1 MSASGPQAERL
12 SQYTRESDLGYPEGR
27 DALRG
32 PAFAGREHALHTQLA
47 RMKTTVEHLQQV
59 VQRQEIV
66 INDYQIKYPGV
77 SPNTGGLDPQD
88 AADPGADAANVA
100 GLPPWVSDPLL
111 MSPLL
116 VAYDERLGELQAA
129 NSILS
134 EQVSKLKL
142 SHDEITKENVGL
154 RGDLKNYVER
164 MLAYT
169 EGGGGGGTSIAGAA
183 SGSLGSSEQMN
194 ELVEMND
201 VLNKTNSIMSE
212 QITMLEGH
220 LNVSRTALTESQEQ
234 LASETKQSQ
243 EQAAALTQL
252 SVLNRSLEME
262 RDETVR
268 RLQTATADLATMQ
281 QARDEL
287 QQVVRKNSQG
297 TRAKDVQI
305 NELKA
310 ALGELSKA
318 AGDDQDALEGRL
330 AAVSDHARE
339 LKAALVQRE
348 MELDAVTTEMR
359 DLQREH
365 RSTRT
370 DAEGMLKVMAGM
382 EKNLAEFKAR
392 EDQVCALAPAL

>member
-12 SQYTRESDLGYPEGR
+12 SAYTREADLGYPEGR

-32 PAFAGREHALHTQLA
+32 PAVAGREHALHTQLA

-66 INDYQIKYPGV
+66 INDYQIKYPSL
-77 SPNTGGLDPQD
+77 SPNTSSSSSPEEEEK
-88 AADPGADAANVA
+88 AVA

-129 NSILS
+129 NGILS
-134 EQVSKLKL
+134 EQVSKQKL
-142 SHDEITKENVGL
+142 THDEITKENAGL
-154 RGDLKNYVER
+154 RADLKNYVER

-169 EGGGGGGTSIAGAA
+169 EGGGGGGIGGGAL
-183 SGSLGSSEQMN
+183 GSLGSSEQMN

-212 QITMLEGH
+212 QITMLESH
-220 LNVSRTALTESQEQ
+220 LNASRTALTEAQEQ
-234 LASETKQSQ
+234 LAGETKQSQ

-268 RLQTATADLATMQ
+268 RLQTATGDLA
-281 QARDEL
+281 AIPRDLAIRSRSLVGSYSSSEG
-287 QQVVRKNSQG
+287 VVSCEDFPEG
-297 TRAKDVQI
+297 A
-305 NELKA
+305 A
-310 ALGELSKA
+310 ALFALRPWEIGGEEEEKTTFPSSNSSLKLARTMSLSM
-318 AGDDQDALEGRL
+318 
-330 AAVSDHARE
+330 SPH
-339 LKAALVQRE
+339 
-348 MELDAVTTEMR
+348 T
-359 DLQREH
+359 
-365 RSTRT
+365 SS
-370 DAEGMLKVMAGM
+370 
-382 EKNLAEFKAR
+382 NF
-392 EDQVCALAPAL
+392 

>member
-12 SQYTRESDLGYPEGR
+12 SAYTREADLGYPEGR

-32 PAFAGREHALHTQLA
+32 PAVAGREHALHTQLA

-66 INDYQIKYPGV
+66 INDYQIKYPSL
-77 SPNTGGLDPQD
+77 SPNTSSSSSPEEEEK
-88 AADPGADAANVA
+88 AVA

-129 NSILS
+129 NGILS
-134 EQVSKLKL
+134 EQVSKQKL
-142 SHDEITKENVGL
+142 THDEITKENAGL
-154 RGDLKNYVER
+154 RADLKNYVER

-169 EGGGGGGTSIAGAA
+169 EGGGGGGIGGGAL
-183 SGSLGSSEQMN
+183 GSLGSSEQMN

-212 QITMLEGH
+212 QITMLESH
-220 LNVSRTALTESQEQ
+220 LNGSRTALTEAQEQ
-234 LASETKQSQ
+234 LAGETKQSQ
-243 EQAAALTQL
+243 EQATALTQL

-268 RLQTATADLATMQ
+268 RLQTATGDLAAMQ

-297 TRAKDVQI
+297 TRAKDVQV

-330 AAVSDHARE
+330 AAISDHARE

-348 MELDAVTTEMR
+348 MELDATTIEMR
-359 DLQREH
+359 DLQQEH

-392 EDQVCALAPAL
+392 EDQVRASAWRL